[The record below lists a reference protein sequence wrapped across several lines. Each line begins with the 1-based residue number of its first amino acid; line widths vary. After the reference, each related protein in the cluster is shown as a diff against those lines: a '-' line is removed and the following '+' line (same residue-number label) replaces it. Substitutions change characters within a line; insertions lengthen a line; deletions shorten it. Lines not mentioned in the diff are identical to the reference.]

1 MKLNKYLF
9 STFIAAST
17 LLISSCSD
25 FLDRSPQGQFTEDDN
40 PNALV
45 NGKIYNVYTMMRS
58 FDITAGTP
66 AIAIHYLRSE
76 DSEKGSIPS
85 DGSDVA
91 EMYDDFLY
99 TPTNGLLGSYWGKNY
114 AIIYQCN
121 DILDAIAEKE
131 TAGQTETEDI
141 INKGEASFFRA
152 YCYFNLVRAFGEV
165 PLVTYKIN
173 DASEA
178 NIPKTTADKIYE
190 QIDTDLKTAE
200 ESLPETWSTEYTG
213 RLTWGAARSLH
224 ARTYM
229 MRSDWDNMYKAS
241 TDVINK
247 GLYNLKTPYNEIFT
261 DDGENSGGSIFE
273 LQCTATA
280 ALPQSDVIGSQF
292 CEVQGVR
299 GAGQWDLGWGWHM
312 ATQLMADAYET
323 GDPRKNATLLYFRK
337 TDDEPITPE
346 NTNEPYGESPV
357 SPAMGA
363 YFNKKAYTDPALRKE
378 YTNKGFWVNIRLIRY
393 SDVVLMAAEAANE
406 KNIPIFLM
414 DTSTLPDE
422 GEYVTRI
429 GTVNYD
435 GGMVG
440 GMYAGQYLLEQ
451 GRSEVDAVALH
462 SGDQVSVDR
471 RDGILAGLEAA
482 GVSVNMLNEYHSAS
496 REESMANFE
505 DAMTTY
511 AKIDLVVAT
520 SAQHGMGA
528 YSAAEAAGRT
538 EMLIAAYDGEAEE
551 MEAIDNGTGTYLCT
565 VTQDPVGMSETIAQ
579 QVEDYIFNG
588 ATYEQFQSAP
598 AGVYGKDGQLSAAD
612 LSIG

>member
-9 STFIAAST
+9 STFIAASA

-45 NGKIYNVYTMMRS
+45 NGKIYNVYTMMRN
-58 FDITAGTP
+58 FNITAGTP
-66 AIAIHYLRSE
+66 ALAIHCLRSE

-99 TPTNGLLGSYWGKNY
+99 TPTNGLLGAYWGQNY
-114 AIIYQCN
+114 AVIYQCN

-131 TAGQTETEDI
+131 TAGQTEAEDI

-213 RLTWGAARSLH
+213 
-224 ARTYM
+224 
-229 MRSDWDNMYKAS
+229 
-241 TDVINK
+241 VINK

-280 ALPQSDVIGSQF
+280 ALPQSEVIGSQF
-292 CEVQGVR
+292 CEVQGIR

-312 ATQLMADAYET
+312 ATQFMADAYEA

-337 TDDEPITPE
+337 SDDEPITPE

-406 KNIPIFLM
+406 KNIP
-414 DTSTLPDE
+414 
-422 GEYVTRI
+422 G
-429 GTVNYD
+429 
-435 GGMVG
+435 
-440 GMYAGQYLLEQ
+440 
-451 GRSEVDAVALH
+451 
-462 SGDQVSVDR
+462 
-471 RDGILAGLEAA
+471 
-482 GVSVNMLNEYHSAS
+482 
-496 REESMANFE
+496 
-505 DAMTTY
+505 
-511 AKIDLVVAT
+511 
-520 SAQHGMGA
+520 
-528 YSAAEAAGRT
+528 
-538 EMLIAAYDGEAEE
+538 
-551 MEAIDNGTGTYLCT
+551 EAIDYLEMVRARARGSNT
-565 VTQDPVGMSETIAQ
+565 NILPKVTTTDQGELREAIRHERR
-579 QVEDYIFNG
+579 VELGLEFDRFYDLVRWGI
-588 ATYEQFQSAP
+588 
-598 AGVYGKDGQLSAAD
+598 AAD
-612 LSIG
+612 VLHAAGKVNYQAKNALLPLPQSEIDKSKGVLVQNPDY